1 MDHYNFTSVLKA
13 FLKLVLLLELL
24 FIVGCNNNYSDQL
37 ITTNKDGLIYKLGQ
51 DDPFTGRII
60 DTLNNKI
67 VEYDVVDGLKN
78 GKFRVSYLDGM
89 VSVFGKVKNNRNIGE
104 WIYFYPNGQLES
116 KGNFNY
122 DKPHGKWMWF
132 YANGN
137 LKESGSF
144 LNGHKSGKWNQYTID
159 GNLIS
164 IKFYDKGDMLN
175 EIKLTIGRNS

>member
-13 FLKLVLLLELL
+13 FLKLVLLLVLL
-24 FIVGCNNNYSDQL
+24 FIVGCDHYYSDQL
-37 ITTNKDGLIYKLGQ
+37 ITINKDGLIYKLGQ

-60 DTLNNKI
+60 DTLKNKI
-67 VEYDVVDGLKN
+67 IEYDVVDGMKN
-78 GKFRVSYLDGM
+78 GKFRLSYLDGI

-132 YANGN
+132 YSNGN

-144 LNGHKSGKWNQYTID
+144 LNGHKSGKWYQYTID

-175 EIKLTIGRNS
+175 EIKLTIGRSS